1 MDVTAGSKEVPTGT
15 DNVELSC
22 TVTGITTK
30 LQSVQWI
37 NSDGADVKDLFG
49 FTVTEAQFG
58 VAGHISTLTVSKK
71 QTVDA
76 EYFCIIT
83 PSSPD
88 DTTTLTTVVNIDVYS
103 K

>member
-1 MDVTAGSKEVPTGT
+1 MDVTAGSKAVLIGT

-30 LQSVQWI
+30 IKSVQWK
-37 NSDGADVKDLFG
+37 NSDGAYVKDLPDFN
-49 FTVTEAQFG
+49 VTEGQFG
-58 VAGHISTLTVSKK
+58 GGGQVSTLTVSKE
-71 QTVDA
+71 QTVDV
-76 EYFCIIT
+76 EYFCVIT